1 MKQNR
6 RNFLGLA
13 ALASTSIAVP
23 NNLFGRS
30 QASNTEDLPK
40 EIRDLQPQKDGVV
53 PITIEERKQRI
64 ARAQELMAQQKIDGI
79 FLEGATSCL

>member
-13 ALASTSIAVP
+13 ALASSNFALP

-30 QASNTEDLPK
+30 QTANSENLPK
-40 EIRDLQPQKDGVV
+40 EIRDLQPQKEGVV

-64 ARAQELMAQQKIDGI
+64 VRAQELMAQQKIDGI
-79 FLEGATSCL
+79 FLEGTASCF